1 VSLRTP
7 TTDVFFPRCAIVGQ
21 TSRGPPP
28 SPRST
33 SPSEESGFR
42 ELAACWGSRAHPN
55 LQKLLA
61 EDIPPEALRSKDQK
75 TAIPPMHG
83 ALLNN
88 EQNLHLF
95 ERLIFLARQNR

>member
-1 VSLRTP
+1 
-7 TTDVFFPRCAIVGQ
+7 
-21 TSRGPPP
+21 
-28 SPRST
+28 
-33 SPSEESGFR
+33 
-42 ELAACWGSRAHPN
+42 
-55 LQKLLA
+55 LA